1 MPDFPSGTVTFL
13 FTDIEGSTRLW
24 ERDSNVMTRALARH
38 NEILDRAIAEHE
50 GVHFKTIGDAFQA
63 AFSHASGGVAAAVT
77 AQRALA
83 AEPWS
88 ETGPIRVRMAL
99 HSGAATPDV
108 AGDYLAPC
116 LNRLSRML
124 STGFGGQVLLSQAAQ
139 QLVGDDLPSGVTV
152 RALGRH
158 RLRDLLEPEQIA
170 QLVIEE
176 LPDTF
181 PHLKSLEGYPTNLP
195 VLPTALIG
203 RERELMEISGLLN
216 GGHRLLTLVGPGGVG
231 KTHLALQAAADNL
244 EQFEDG
250 VWLVPLGELTDP
262 TLLLLRIATTLG
274 IREGGGL
281 DTLEALFTQLS
292 SKRML
297 LLLDNFEQLLSAAPD
312 VADLLARCP
321 DVRILVT
328 SRQRLSVGGETLLPV
343 DPLAPPDRHLPP
355 QGIRDNAA
363 VQLFLE
369 RAIALDPRFRLND
382 EVAKIV
388 ASICVHLDGLPLAIE
403 LAAAQ
408 LSHYT
413 PRELLG
419 EFNNRFQLLTGG
431 RREVLSHQQTLAETI
446 SWSYDR
452 LPPDEQRLFRSL
464 SAFAG
469 GWRRAAA
476 AAVMGSGDDQRAGA
490 AAVVSLVEA
499 SLVRRLPLDSNES
512 RWTMLESIREFGRE
526 QLDMTGEGSEVRERH
541 AMWCLSFANSAADQ
555 LKGRDQTN
563 WLDQLELE
571 HDNARASL
579 RWCSETA
586 RVDLQLCLASA
597 LSSFWQVRGYLSEGR
612 RWLEQALER
621 AAPNHPDRLPRM
633 VDAGI
638 LAQVQGDNDKA
649 A

>member
-1 MPDFPSGTVTFL
+1 MPDLPSGNVTFL

-63 AFSHASGGVAAAVT
+63 AFSNASAGVAAAVT
-77 AQRALA
+77 AQRALS

-88 ETGPIRVRMAL
+88 ETGLIRVRMAL

-124 STGFGGQVLLSQAAQ
+124 STGFGGQGLLSQAAQ

-158 RLRDLLEPEQIA
+158 RIRDLLEPEQIA
-170 QLVIEE
+170 QFVIEE

-181 PHLKSLEGYPTNLP
+181 PPLKSLEGNPTNLP

-203 RERELMEISGLLN
+203 RERELMEMSGLLI

-281 DTLEALFTQLS
+281 DTREALFTHLS
-292 SKRML
+292 SKRTL
-297 LLLDNFEQLLSAAPD
+297 LLLDNFEQPLSAAPD

-328 SRQRLSVGGETLLPV
+328 SRQRLNIGGETLLLV

-419 EFNNRFQLLTGG
+419 ELNNRFQILTGG

-446 SWSYDR
+446 SWS
-452 LPPDEQRLFRSL
+452 
-464 SAFAG
+464 
-469 GWRRAAA
+469 
-476 AAVMGSGDDQRAGA
+476 
-490 AAVVSLVEA
+490 
-499 SLVRRLPLDSNES
+499 
-512 RWTMLESIREFGRE
+512 
-526 QLDMTGEGSEVRERH
+526 
-541 AMWCLSFANSAADQ
+541 
-555 LKGRDQTN
+555 
-563 WLDQLELE
+563 
-571 HDNARASL
+571 
-579 RWCSETA
+579 
-586 RVDLQLCLASA
+586 
-597 LSSFWQVRGYLSEGR
+597 
-612 RWLEQALER
+612 
-621 AAPNHPDRLPRM
+621 
-633 VDAGI
+633 
-638 LAQVQGDNDKA
+638 
-649 A
+649 